1 VDRIVLEGIIGRP
14 GKRVIRVGLSSGHL
28 NFVRVR
34 FGLSSVRVDRIWF
47 RFGLSLVW
55 VNFG

>member
-1 VDRIVLEGIIGRP
+1 MDRIVLEGIIGRP

-47 RFGLSLVW
+47 RFG
-55 VNFG
+55 FGSG